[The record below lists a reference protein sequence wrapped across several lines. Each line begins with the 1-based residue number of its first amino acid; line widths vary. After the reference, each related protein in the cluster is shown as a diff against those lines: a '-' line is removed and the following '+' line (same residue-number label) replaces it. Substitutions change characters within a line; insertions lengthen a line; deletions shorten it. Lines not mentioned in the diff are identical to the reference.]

1 MKHPTPEEFA
11 SLLYS
16 DGAPEEISQTAAHV
30 ASCAECRRKM
40 EEMTGTQTRL
50 NNWILPSQL
59 PTPKP
64 RERSTVIVGLFE
76 KPWLRWAA
84 VLAAVLTLGY
94 YAGTKSRPG
103 IDVQALAKELEPQ
116 LRAQILAEAKQQ
128 NQTTLTTL
136 AQQNRE
142 MLESFAQVVA
152 TGRAEDR
159 DRVMGAL
166 QQIEARRLQEY
177 KSVRRDLETVALN
190 TQASLSE
197 TQNGLI
203 RLASSTPSVRK
214 DPN

>member
-16 DGAPEEISQTAAHV
+16 DGPAEEIAQTAAHV
-30 ASCAECRRKM
+30 ESCPECRRKIEQM
-40 EEMTGTQTRL
+40 KSTQDQL
-50 NNWILPSQL
+50 NDWILPSQL

-64 RERSTVIVGLFE
+64 SERSTVIVSFLE

-94 YAGTKSRPG
+94 YAGIKSRPG

-116 LRAQILAEAKQQ
+116 LRAQILAETKQQ
-128 NQTTLTTL
+128 NQANLATLSE
-136 AQQNRE
+136 QNRE
-142 MLESFAQVVA
+142 MLASFAQVVS

-159 DRVMGAL
+159 DRMVNVL
-166 QQIEARRLQEY
+166 QQLEARRAQEY
-177 KSVRRDLETVALN
+177 KSLRRDVETVALN

-203 RLASSTPSVRK
+203 RLASSTTPRK

>member
-1 MKHPTPEEFA
+1 M
-11 SLLYS
+11 
-16 DGAPEEISQTAAHV
+16 G
-30 ASCAECRRKM
+30 
-40 EEMTGTQTRL
+40 EMTGTQTQL